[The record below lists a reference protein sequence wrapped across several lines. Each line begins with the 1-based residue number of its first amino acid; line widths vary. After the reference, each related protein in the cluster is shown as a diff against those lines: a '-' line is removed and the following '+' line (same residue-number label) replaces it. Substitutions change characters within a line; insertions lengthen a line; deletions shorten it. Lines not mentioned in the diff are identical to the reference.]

1 MGKKN
6 PMYYLI
12 LPYALQQGEAAFINQ
27 YITLAGKSI
36 FSPYA
41 TVFIDVCFFIT
52 LGITMVLIKARY
64 RKIPWLGSTIISF
77 FLGYVFLVWLVS
89 FMNYPDAQE
98 VFLTG
103 RQFMYISLSYFL
115 WIAIF
120 QSVTREQYEQFLK
133 LMFYVTPI
141 SAMIYV
147 LNSSRIIQVY
157 DPSLIFLEVDFGTET
172 FLRDFRTIPLWLIP
186 VLVLAILS
194 MLTPTFKVPKNIVIL
209 NIVVLPVA
217 LLFTFTRS
225 LLFIVLIQVVFLFF
239 LNSLK
244 LSGRLIGNVIVFAAF
259 LGVSFL
265 VIQKVFPSQSA
276 YFEDRLLTAKKEGKS
291 EGNVNVRL
299 EYVSEASKIVNENST
314 FLGAGMNRKYYLRM
328 GAIGAW
334 IADSTIPYFLVH
346 TGWIGVFWIFLIVF
360 VFLVDSFFL
369 YWKTRDWLIG
379 YLCAYFLAI
388 FISSLIMGSETLTGS
403 AWTLANFALYT
414 VIKYN
419 RWKEVPVIEEEV
431 QSESSTVN
439 HESSMVNS

>member
-36 FSPYA
+36 LSPYA

-64 RKIPWLGSTIISF
+64 RKIPWLGSTLISF
-77 FLGYVFLVWLVS
+77 FLGYIFFVWLLS

-141 SAMIYV
+141 SSMIYV

-194 MLTPTFKVPKNIVIL
+194 MLTPTFKIPKNVIIL

-225 LLFIVLIQVVFLFF
+225 LLFIVLIQVAFLFL

-244 LSGRLIGNVIVFAAF
+244 LSGRLIGNVILFAAF
-259 LGVSFL
+259 LGVSFM
-265 VIQKVFPSQSA
+265 VIQKVFPNQSA
-276 YFEDRLLTAKKEGKS
+276 YFEDRLLSAKQEGKG
-291 EGNVNVRL
+291 EQNVNVRL
-299 EYVSEASKIVNENST
+299 EYVNEASRIVNENST
-314 FLGAGMNRKYYLRM
+314 FVGAGMNRKYYLRM

-346 TGWIGVFWIFLIVF
+346 TGWIGVLWIFLIVL
-360 VFLVDSFFL
+360 VFLLDSFFL

-419 RWKEVPVIEEEV
+419 RWKAVPVIEDNV
-431 QSESSTVN
+431 QE
-439 HESSMVNS
+439 

>member
-1 MGKKN
+1 
-6 PMYYLI
+6 MYYFI

-27 YITLAGKSI
+27 YIMVAGKSI
-36 FSPYA
+36 LSPYA

-52 LGITMVLIKARY
+52 LGITIVLVRASFK
-64 RKIPWLGSTIISF
+64 KIRWFGATIISF
-77 FLGYVFLVWLVS
+77 FLGYVFFVWVLS

-133 LMFYVTPI
+133 LVFYVTPI

-157 DPSLIFLEVDFGTET
+157 DPSLIYLEVDFGTET
-172 FLRDFRTIPLWLIP
+172 FLRDFRTIPLWLVPI
-186 VLVLAILS
+186 LVLAILS
-194 MLTPTFKVPKNIVIL
+194 MLTPTIKIPKNVVIL

-225 LLFIVLIQVVFLFF
+225 LLFIVVIQVAFLFL

-244 LSGRLIGNVIVFAAF
+244 LSGKLIGNVILFAAF

-276 YFEDRLLTAKKEGKS
+276 YFEDRLLSAKTEGKS
-291 EGNVNVRL
+291 EQNVNVRL
-299 EYVSEASKIVNENST
+299 EYVSEASRIVNENST
-314 FLGAGMNRKYYLRM
+314 FVGAGMNRKYYLRM

-346 TGWIGVFWIFLIVF
+346 TGWIGVLWIFLIVL
-360 VFLVDSFFL
+360 VFFVDSLIL
-369 YWKTRDWLIG
+369 YWKTRDWLVG
-379 YLCAYFLAI
+379 YLCAYFLAV

-403 AWTLANFALYT
+403 AWTLTNFALYT
-414 VIKYN
+414 VLKYN
-419 RWKEVPVIEEEV
+419 KWKVVPVIEDNMQE
-431 QSESSTVN
+431 
-439 HESSMVNS
+439 